1 MSPLSDPPASTVSKE
16 QHNAH
21 KQPDLLNMTRE
32 DTPDDSDTDTTAA
45 ESLNNFH
52 WSEDNKEKSNTGD
65 QVAAKRGR
73 RLWLA
78 FMKLSRPVR
87 VVLICV
93 VGVAILVTPL
103 LVVNLRF
110 QENPAKVQVHVWSLW
125 FTIIWAASCGTYLLV
140 DSIARIVLIIT
151 TLLGHQVERLKIQLE
166 VFGILLSLTCTYHP
180 TPSL

>member
-1 MSPLSDPPASTVSKE
+1 MSPVSDPPVSKE
-16 QHNAH
+16 QHDAH
-21 KQPDLLNMTRE
+21 KQPDLPNMTRE
-32 DTPDDSDTDTTAA
+32 DIPDDSDTDTTAA
-45 ESLNNFH
+45 ESLNDFD
-52 WSEDNKEKSNTGD
+52 WSEGDEEKSNIGD

-87 VVLICV
+87 AVLICV

-110 QENPAKVQVHVWSLW
+110 RENPAKVQVHVWSLW
-125 FTIIWAASCGTYLLV
+125 FTIMWAASCGTYLLV
-140 DSIARIVLIIT
+140 DSITRMVLNIMR
-151 TLLGHQVERLKIQLE
+151 LLGRQVERLKIQLE
-166 VFGILLSLTCTYHP
+166 VFDFHLFPTCIYHA